1 MAEEDRSLETLLNR
15 ATNPAN
21 RDEDWEHILAFCDQV
36 NKEIEGSQIAVKL
49 LAHKL
54 QSPQERE
61 ALYALTTLEGCVKN
75 CGKKFHQEIG
85 KFRFLNEII
94 KVVSPKYLGKATTEK
109 VKRRCIELIY
119 SWSRGLPQEAK
130 ILDAYK
136 MLKQQGVV
144 KEDPTYIDKTLDTFP
159 PPQPREKNAIFEDD
173 DKANLLQKLLRSK
186 NPQDLQAA
194 NRLIKNM
201 VKQDTERMDKISRR
215 INQLQEIDN
224 NVKLLNEML
233 AHYTK
238 QNSSQSDR
246 DMMKELYDTLEKLR
260 PNLFRLASD
269 VDEKDNTG
277 IADILTTNDDAMRVL
292 ASYKKIVEG
301 STSDESNL
309 AFLRAGAGNLSSLL
323 DLNEPSSP
331 AKPDTS
337 TAPSTDILD
346 EELLALG
353 LGDSKTDDPNKSTTL
368 LGDLDDI
375 FSAVTQQN
383 TVPASQT
390 GLQTTNIFSM
400 PSMQGGTFQ
409 SQPLNQFNTGQPTQ
423 LSTQQVQRPPQYNNQ
438 GFSQPQQPSQ
448 GWSFQGTPTVAP
460 SQQNKTA
467 QQSTTTTSMG
477 DIDLLGQSLMQQ
489 SLPKE
494 YIKPI
499 IPPPEKKTLNQM
511 STKTTD
517 GPLLATVSPFTTS
530 QTTVTLSSPVISSTT
545 ATPVTTPKQ
554 GEVQP
559 LNDVF
564 VSIESVQPGTSPPIN
579 AYDKNGMKIVIHIA
593 KNRPREDVHVMV
605 VSVMSTNTSAV
616 KNFSFQAAV
625 PKAMKVKLQP
635 PSATDLPLYNPILP
649 PAAITQIML
658 LANPQNYPKERIRL
672 KFKITYS
679 LDSESRSDVG
689 EVDNFV
695 FS

>member
-309 AFLRAGAGNLSSLL
+309 AFLR
-323 DLNEPSSP
+323 
-331 AKPDTS
+331 
-337 TAPSTDILD
+337 
-346 EELLALG
+346 G

-649 PAAITQIML
+649 PSAITQIML
-658 LANPQNYPKERIRL
+658 LANPQNERIRL